1 MAEDGVA
8 EALVRERLPRAL
20 VRRMVGPPERLPES
34 FIDES
39 LRASVADLVLRCR
52 LRGGRDAYVYCVVE
66 HKRTSERFALL
77 QVLRYL
83 TMAYAR
89 LFKERRGARVL
100 PNVVALL
107 VYNGSA
113 RWRGPRRFT
122 ALTRPPSSLRRYS
135 LDFEVVLL
143 DVGAVPNTQLSKH
156 RTLRAGLLAFKAST
170 VAPQRQPPFI
180 RSVIAA
186 LRDDPST
193 FKTFLSYLGGV
204 AGEEGLPLVEEAMK
218 SQGQEDTMRTINQYL
233 EELGRRKGLR
243 AGLKKGLKRG
253 LEKGRQEGREQGREE
268 ALRLAVGRVLRRRFK
283 KIPATVDEKLAQA
296 DAAMLERWLDSA
308 VAARSLRAV
317 FETH

>member
-52 LRGGRDAYVYCVVE
+52 LRGGRDAYVYCVIE

-107 VYNGSA
+107 VYNGTA

-122 ALTRPPSSLRRYS
+122 DLTRPPPSLRRYS

-143 DVGAVPNTQLSKH
+143 DVGAVPNARLSRH

-204 AGEEGLPLVEEAMK
+204 AGEDGLPLVEEAMK

-243 AGLKKGLKRG
+243 AGLKKGL
-253 LEKGRQEGREQGREE
+253 EQGREE

-308 VAARSLRAV
+308 VEARSLRAV
-317 FETH
+317 FATH